1 MSIVHN
7 SMRSLIFSLSSSFYL
22 QLTSQNFNSAS
33 GIPCRQLLLSL
44 FTANCECFLP
54 TPFEKDEQK
63 SITTGSR
70 TCCYKINKLAF
81 QAIGLLI
88 LFVRNWPCLKTE
100 ILTILYHLPSHPPV
114 VIIGSIY
121 THDH

>member
-1 MSIVHN
+1 LEKSISQKIKVWEFKEVLVG
-7 SMRSLIFSLSSSFYL
+7 SWSYL
-22 QLTSQNFNSAS
+22 LVD
-33 GIPCRQLLLSL
+33 
-44 FTANCECFLP
+44 CECLLP

-63 SITTGSR
+63 SITTGYR
-70 TCCYKINKLAF
+70 ICCYKINKLAF

-88 LFVRNWPCLKTE
+88 LFVRNWQCLKTE
-100 ILTILYHLPSHPPV
+100 ILTFLYHLPSHPQV